1 MVQKLPVGIQV
12 YGLRDKLENTPENFR
27 EVMQEV
33 KDMGYEGVELAGL
46 YKIPA
51 EEIKR
56 TLDEVGLIPISA
68 HVPFADMRADIEKVV
83 ADYTTIGVKYIAVP
97 YLDEEDRPLQ
107 RNYEQALADMK
118 KAADRLEQA
127 GIRLQYHNH
136 NFEFVKMA
144 NGEWGYDDMFDKVPN
159 LIPEEDL
166 CWINVAGCK
175 PADYVKKYEGRGE
188 VLHFKDFIK
197 EGSPKNMFKLIGIE
211 SEEEENDTGFF
222 EFHPVG
228 FGQQIWEP
236 IMKQAVE
243 SGWKWVIVE
252 QDEHYE
258 LDCMEAAR
266 RSREYLKILG
276 W

>member
-222 EFHPVG
+222 EFRPVG